1 MTLATSH
8 GSAARLSASWPASSA
23 KRPVRFSVSHSRM
36 RRRNCSSSG
45 LTGPAPPR
53 RRTRGPA
60 GGVAGPR
67 ELRVWPATGR
77 RAYAQPTKHLLHW
90 RPPGGADGPGCSRK
104 RSGEV
109 RRRASPRRAG
119 RPRISY
125 HQLLHQTTTVTRA
138 LIAEGV
144 TPEDRVAI
152 WSPNTHQWVLAAFG
166 ALSAGATLVP
176 VSTRFTGPEAL
187 DVITRSGAVRADR
200 RPIAS
205 SAPTGSPHF
214 APPPRPRPLKRRT
227 PAPVP
232 KIPQRQNET
241 SRVAPAPQGNC
252 ASWSACRCRVP
263 RNRGR
268 QPTRGTG
275 SSAARPLLARPDR
288 AAAEMIQ
295 MHGAIGITWNTTPTV
310 TSSART
316 VRPSCSAGPD

>member
-1 MTLATSH
+1 MSGQQLAAARTLSLPSTCFIGGHLVELTVPAALA
-8 GSAARLSASWPASSA
+8 SAAG
-23 KRPVRFSVSHSRM
+23 KF
-36 RRRNCSSSG
+36 G
-45 LTGPAPPR
+45 DGPALAEP
-53 RRTRGPA
+53 G
-60 GGVAGPR
+60 GPR
-67 ELRVWPATGR
+67 IG
-77 RAYAQPTKHLLHW
+77 
-90 RPPGGADGPGCSRK
+90 
-104 RSGEV
+104 
-109 RRRASPRRAG
+109 
-119 RPRISY
+119 Y

-214 APPPRPRPLKRRT
+214 APPPRPRPPKRRA

-241 SRVAPAPQGNC
+241 CRVTPAPQGNC

-310 TSSART
+310 ISSART
-316 VRPSCSAGPD
+316 VRPSCSAGPDEHIARVAAALIDG